1 MKRKMDLAEFEE
13 YCRGICLR
21 EAAFCSADQDDGSVN
36 CDLHYAQSYKIILT
50 NPLRRTITLRGDT
63 GVVTFRNVMRV
74 LIEHNRKEEYDILQ
88 ILCENKACTRRYCV
102 YIF

>member
-1 MKRKMDLAEFEE
+1 MGLAEFEE
-13 YCRGICLR
+13 YCRGICLQ
-21 EAAFCSADQDDGSVN
+21 EAAFCSADQDENSVN
-36 CDLHYAQSYKIILT
+36 RDLYYTQSYKIILT

-63 GVVTFRNVMRV
+63 GVVTFRNVMCV

-88 ILCENKACTRRYCV
+88 IMCENRACTRRYRV

>member
-21 EAAFCSADQDDGSVN
+21 EAAFCSADQDAGSVN
-36 CDLHYAQSYKIILT
+36 CDLHYAQSYKIILI

-63 GVVTFRNVMRV
+63 GVVTFRNVMCV

-88 ILCENKACTRRYCV
+88 IMCENRACTRRYRV

>member
-1 MKRKMDLAEFEE
+1 MDLAEFEE
-13 YCRGICLR
+13 YCRGICLQ

-63 GVVTFRNVMRV
+63 GVITFRNVMRV
-74 LIEHNRKEEYDILQ
+74 LIEHNREEECDILQ
-88 ILCENKACTRRYCV
+88 ILCENGACTRRYCV

>member
-1 MKRKMDLAEFEE
+1 MDLAEFEE

-21 EAAFCSADQDDGSVN
+21 EAAFCSADQDAGSVN
-36 CDLHYAQSYKIILT
+36 CDLHYAQSYKIILI

-63 GVVTFRNVMRV
+63 GVVTFRNVMCV
-74 LIEHNRKEEYDILQ
+74 LIEHNRKEGYDILQ
-88 ILCENKACTRRYCV
+88 IMCENRACTRRYRV